1 MGDLKP
7 PADDPFD
14 SPLETGLRALV
25 VLEAMHPRACDL
37 REVTWYDHLVVNTA
51 DMTDRDGV
59 AGPESLHPATP
70 GRHDALTVRRNAVE
84 RSLMLMH
91 RVHLVDVRH
100 SEDGIRYAAGEA
112 APSFLDALQAPY
124 MLRLKDRAQWLAG
137 RFEGMDAD
145 EVAAVVDRHVGLWT
159 VQFRVGE
166 GDRP

>member
-7 PADDPFD
+7 TADDPFD
-14 SPLETGLRALV
+14 SSLEIGLRALV

-37 REVTWYDHLVVNTA
+37 TEMTWYDHLVVNTA
-51 DMTDRDGV
+51 DVLDRDG
-59 AGPESLHPATP
+59 ADGPQSLHPATP
-70 GRHDALTVRRNAVE
+70 GRHDALTVRRNVIE

-100 SEDGIRYAAGEA
+100 CDDGIRYAAGET

-137 RFEGMDAD
+137 RFEGMNAR
-145 EVAAVVDRHVGLWT
+145 EIAAVVDRHVGIWA
-159 VQFRVGE
+159 VQFRAGE
-166 GDRP
+166 GEGP